1 MYPVLRD
8 SRELRTL
15 YLHLSGTF
23 DVVGYMAANG
33 PAPTIISQLPFGKV
47 VVGVF
52 TLLAIIFLATT
63 FDSSSYILASV
74 TQKHVEDEPIVWNR
88 LFWAFAL
95 AIMPLTL
102 MFLGGLDTL
111 QTASIVGGFPLI
123 FIMFLLAW
131 SFVRVSSRDIR
142 ASDDYE
148 SPTIHIKYR
157 KRKKSPFDALKEKP
171 HD

>member
-1 MYPVLRD
+1 MIFGTMVYGTLGCI
-8 SRELRTL
+8 LFFGILGNYGL

-33 PAPTIISQLPFGKV
+33 PAPTIIAIISQLPFGKV

-74 TQKHVEDEPIVWNR
+74 TQKHAEDEPIVWNR

-102 MFLGGLDTL
+102 
-111 QTASIVGGFPLI
+111 
-123 FIMFLLAW
+123 MFLLAW